1 MITNINHMRKLLAF
15 LIPIAFFATA
25 NAQVNPLKVTEK
37 KLSNGMTVWINEDHS
52 QPKVYGAVI
61 VKAGAKDCPNTGM
74 AHYFEH
80 ILFKGTDKI
89 GTVDYAKEKPWL
101 DSISAKYDILAETK
115 DTNKRNIIQ
124 KDINRLSIKAGEYA
138 IPNEF
143 SSLITSFGGTG
154 LNAFTSFDETVFHN
168 SFSPQYIH
176 QWCELNSERLMSP
189 VFRLFQGELE
199 TVYEEKNMYSDNML
213 MQPAEDAESK
223 IFAGTPYAYSIIGST
238 ENLKNPRLGE
248 MKEFYNKY
256 YVANNMTL
264 ILTGDVNADSISNIL
279 ENTFGRIRSGKVEK
293 EQPFNLKPLK
303 DLATMKLK
311 LPIPIVKAGG
321 IVYRAPIDRDSDYNA
336 FTVALGLLN
345 NSSETGLLD
354 SLRNDNKVMY
364 AIAMMSPFKETN
376 VVGVGF
382 VPNIPFGSRKKAERM
397 CVEQIEKLK
406 KGDFSDDFLNS
417 TKLLLEKD
425 AQENLENIDNRA
437 NIMTTAASHGL
448 SWENVLDKGKDIAAV
463 SREDIMR
470 IASKYF
476 SDDCV
481 RAIKTFGHYP
491 KDKISQPGYSPI
503 KPKHAGEQSEY
514 AKEIKAMPT
523 QDIKPKLIDFDKD
536 ANTIKLAPKARLY
549 TVKNPSNDLF
559 KLELIYHRGF
569 DNDNRINDVAE
580 YIGSIGT
587 EKHSKNEFAK
597 AMQKLGSS
605 YSIDANRNNFIITLS
620 GFDNNLSSSLK
631 LLRELLDS
639 AKADKKKFNDILK
652 DKKLHQKTAFKDN
665 ASIANMME
673 QKIMYGNN
681 SIFIKRCSNKD
692 FKKNKPEDFINL
704 FKDVQNYDMSIV
716 YSGKLDDTEVEKII
730 KQEIPV
736 NRCKQDYE
744 PINYKLEA
752 YSTPTVYIYN
762 NPKARQTVIS
772 SYINIPQ
779 MPTEEDRARLD
790 LWGNY
795 FGSGMSSVLFQE
807 IREFRAYAYY
817 SHGYTLTPSLP
828 HYSNYPTGFASKMGV
843 QSDKSMAAL
852 EVLDSLYKNMPLRE
866 NNITATKQSEINN
879 INNKYPDFRSMG
891 STIDSYIMNGYT
903 ADPNTA
909 ATSIIPQ
916 LGFGDC
922 KKFYDVYVKN
932 KPIIYYIVGNMKTI
946 NRDALAKYGKVVE
959 MKKDD
964 IFRK

>member
-1 MITNINHMRKLLAF
+1 MRKLLAF
-15 LIPIAFFATA
+15 LMPLAFFTIA

-37 KLSNGMTVWINEDHS
+37 KLKNGMTVWINEDHS
-52 QPKVYGAVI
+52 QPKVYGAVV
-61 VKAGAKDCPNTGM
+61 VKTGAKDCPNTGM

-80 ILFKGTDKI
+80 IMFKGTDKI

-101 DSISAKYDILAETK
+101 DSITVKYEMLAETRDVK
-115 DTNKRNIIQ
+115 QRSIIQ

-154 LNAFTSFDETVFHN
+154 LNASTSFDETIFHN

-213 MQPAEDAESK
+213 MPAAEYAESM
-223 IFAGTPYAYSIIGST
+223 IFAGTPYADPIIGST

-248 MKEFYNKY
+248 MKKFFDKY

-264 ILTGDVNADSISNIL
+264 ILTGDVNTDSISNIL
-279 ENTFGRIRSGKVEK
+279 ENTFGRIRSGNLEK
-293 EQPFNLKPLK
+293 EQPFKLQPLK
-303 DLATMKLK
+303 DLATLKLK
-311 LPIPIVKAGG
+311 LPIPIVKAEG
-321 IVYRAPIDRDSDYNA
+321 IVYRAPIDRDADYNA

-354 SLRNDNKVMY
+354 SLRNDNKLMY

-376 VVGVGF
+376 VVGIGF
-382 VPNIPFGSRKKAERM
+382 VPNIPFGSRKKAEKT
-397 CVEQIEKLK
+397 CIEQIEKLK
-406 KGDFSDDFLNS
+406 KGDFSDEFLKS
-417 TKLLLEKD
+417 TKLLLVKD
-425 AQENLENIDNRA
+425 AQESLENIDNRA
-437 NIMTTAASHGL
+437 DVMTTAASHEL
-448 SWENVLDKGKDIAAV
+448 SWNNVLNRGKDIAAV

-470 IASKYF
+470 VASKYF
-476 SDDCV
+476 NDDCV
-481 RAIKTFGHYP
+481 KAIKTFGHYP

-514 AKEIKAMPT
+514 AKEIKAMPI
-523 QDIKPKLIDFDKD
+523 QDIKPRLINFEKD
-536 ANTIKLAPKARLY
+536 VNTIKLAPKARLY
-549 TVKNPSNDLF
+549 MVKNPSNDLF
-559 KLELIYHRGF
+559 KIELIYHIGF

-580 YIGSIGT
+580 FIGSIGT
-587 EKHSKNEFAK
+587 EKHTKNEFAK
-597 AMQKLGSS
+597 AMQELGSS

-620 GFDNNLSSSLK
+620 GFDKNLSASLQ

-652 DKKLHQKTAFKDN
+652 DKKLGQKTAFKDN
-665 ASIANMME
+665 SSISNIME

-681 SIFIKRCSNKD
+681 SIYMRRCSNKD
-692 FKKNKPEDFINL
+692 FKKNKPDDFINL
-704 FKDVQNYDMSIV
+704 FKDIQNYDISIV

-730 KQEIPV
+730 KQEVPV
-736 NRCKQDYE
+736 NRCTKDYI
-744 PINYKLEA
+744 PVNYKLEA
-752 YSTPTVYIYN
+752 YSTPTVYFYN
-762 NPKARQTVIS
+762 NPKARQMVIS
-772 SYINIPQ
+772 SYVNIPQ
-779 MPTEEDRARLD
+779 MPTEEDRARLE

-817 SHGYTLTPSLP
+817 SHGYALTPALP
-828 HYSNYPTGFASKMGV
+828 RYANYPTGFASRMGV
-843 QSDKSMAAL
+843 QSDKSMAAI

-866 NNITATKQSEINN
+866 NNISAAKQSEINS
-879 INNKYPDFRSMG
+879 INNRYPNFRSMG

-916 LGFGDC
+916 LGFSDC
-922 KKFYDVYVKN
+922 KKFYDDYVKN
-932 KPIIYYIVGNMKTI
+932 RPVVYYIVGNMKTI
-946 NRDALAKYGKVVE
+946 NRDTLAKYGKVVE
-959 MKKDD
+959 LKKDD